1 MCLLGPRMASVIG
14 FIPGLRYCCCCA
26 ATWLAA
32 MGGRVH
38 RTVRGWVRRWLPLLL
53 APPALLALLF
63 NGWEFASLWI
73 EHDHAF
79 EEAQAQ
85 TQALSRDVSRALA
98 AILGPVD
105 VHITDHLKPV
115 ATRFVQSQASV
126 LQLQRVFLLTA
137 QRLPQV
143 AAVVV
148 YDAGGRAVAGSVPL
162 VRPAQSVAGG
172 FFFQRH
178 RDQALDSGLFVAD
191 AAQSVA
197 DAGPVRWRLHLS
209 RRLQD
214 LDGRFVGVVRVQ
226 LDTEHVFTQLAGLN
240 LVPGMVVRVFDAAGR
255 LLVNHPRDYSKAG
268 RNFWESRLFRRW
280 AAKGGELAGRLPDPT
295 DDTPEVGVLRPVE
308 GYPLLVSV
316 GVSEDTALVEWW
328 RELAIL
334 LATVGLFL
342 AASALAA
349 RKPIAKWVL
358 HLNGKGEDDR
368 GFTDGDGI

>member
-1 MCLLGPRMASVIG
+1 
-14 FIPGLRYCCCCA
+14 
-26 ATWLAA
+26 
-32 MGGRVH
+32 MGGRV
-38 RTVRGWVRRWLPLLL
+38 RGTVRGWVRRWLPLLL
-53 APPALLALLF
+53 APPALVAMLF

-73 EHDHAF
+73 EHDRAF
-79 EEAQAQ
+79 EEAQIQAQ
-85 TQALSRDVSRALA
+85 AMSREVSRTLA
-98 AILGPVD
+98 ATLGPVD

-115 ATRFVQSQASV
+115 ATRFVQSQAASA
-126 LQLQRVFLLTA
+126 QLRRVFLLTA

-148 YDAGGRAVAGSVPL
+148 YDAEGRAVAGSVPL
-162 VRPAQSVAGG
+162 VKPVQSVAGG

-178 RDQALDSGLFVAD
+178 RDQALDGGLFVAD

-197 DAGPVRWRLHLS
+197 DAGQSRWRLHLS
-209 RRLQD
+209 RRLHD

-226 LDTEHVFTQLAGLN
+226 LDTEYVFGQLAGLN
-240 LVPGMVVRVFDAAGR
+240 PPPGMAVRVFDEAGR
-255 LLVNHPRDYSKAG
+255 LLVNHPRDYAQAG

-280 AAKGGELAGRLPDPT
+280 AAKGGELAGRLPDPA
-295 DDTPEVGVLRPVE
+295 DDTPEIGVLRAVE

-316 GVSEDTALVEWW
+316 GVSEDAALLEWW

-334 LATVGLFL
+334 LATVGVFL

-358 HLNGKGEDDR
+358 HRNAKGEEDR